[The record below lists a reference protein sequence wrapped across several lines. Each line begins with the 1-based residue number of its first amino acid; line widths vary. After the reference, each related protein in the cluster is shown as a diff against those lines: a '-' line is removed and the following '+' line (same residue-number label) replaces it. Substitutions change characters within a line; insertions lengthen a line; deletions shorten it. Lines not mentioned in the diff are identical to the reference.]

1 MTKYLVFAKS
11 EADFQGVYM
20 HKHLIF
26 DHGNE
31 WVEFQKD
38 IIFQRQPKPAL
49 GLQTPMG
56 SGQYR
61 ALWARIF
68 VLNFAHGPMPNRF
81 FI

>member
-20 HKHLIF
+20 HKHQIF

-38 IIFQRQPKPAL
+38 IIFLADPYEGQANTGPFGL
-49 GLQTPMG
+49 GFL
-56 SGQYR
+56 
-61 ALWARIF
+61 
-68 VLNFAHGPMPNRF
+68 FAV
-81 FI
+81 I